1 MGGGGALPKT
11 PLQIPLNPPDLHIKK
26 DKLNQQIET

>member
-1 MGGGGALPKT
+1 MGGGLCCPQT